1 MNWLSIDYKKVNI
14 KKFGNES
21 VIVWL
26 HKLPNL
32 EIDHLRCNPLLITKN
47 NFGLRKRSLLKRLPY

>member
-1 MNWLSIDYKKVNI
+1 MLLYADI
-14 KKFGNES
+14 

-32 EIDHLRCNPLLITKN
+32 EIDHLLCNPLLITKN